1 VRSRVVAVLTVVTAV
16 ALSACGAPSSVS
28 PEGSGGQG
36 GGRSGRVL
44 QVVAAENVWGSVA
57 AQVGGAHVEVTSLID
72 NPDADPHDYEPTT
85 ADARAVASADLV
97 LINGAGYDA
106 WAEKLV
112 AASPAASR
120 TDLVVSDLL
129 RVPDGG
135 NPHRW
140 YNPGDVARVVD
151 QLAADF
157 AKADPVHAAAFEA
170 QRSAFRNSG
179 LAEYTKVIA
188 EIRARYAGTPVG
200 ASESILAMV
209 TPALGLDLVTPPT
222 FLKAVSEG
230 TDPSVA
236 DTTTVHQQIS
246 GKRIKVYVV
255 NSQNATPDVQA
266 QVDAARAAGIPV
278 TAITET
284 MVPPTARWQDWQTRQ
299 LVALRDALR
308 EATGR

>member
-1 VRSRVVAVLTVVTAV
+1 VVAVLTVVTVV
-16 ALSACGAPSSVS
+16 ALAGCGAASSAA
-28 PEGSGGQG
+28 PRGSGGQG
-36 GGRSGRVL
+36 GGRSGKVL

-57 AQVGGAHVEVTSLID
+57 AQVGGPHVEVTSLID

-97 LINGAGYDA
+97 IVNGVGYDG
-106 WAEKLV
+106 WAEKLA
-112 AASPAASR
+112 AASPAPAR
-120 TDLVVSDLL
+120 TDLVVGDLL
-129 RVPDGG
+129 GVPDGA

-140 YNPGDVARVVD
+140 YNPDDVARVVD

-157 AKADPVHAAAFEA
+157 AKADPADAAAFEA
-170 QRSAFRNSG
+170 QRSAFRNDA

-188 EIRARYAGTPVG
+188 DIRATYAGTPVG

-222 FLKAVSEG
+222 LLRAVSEG

-236 DTTTVHQQIS
+236 DTTTADQQIS
-246 GKRIKVYVV
+246 GKKIKVYVV

-284 MVPPTARWQDWQTRQ
+284 MVPATARWQDWQTRQ